1 MREANWDEIF
11 QKRPADAAGAVDDR
25 TSSFLPWE
33 DWLTFLITAV
43 VFMSVISSIDGAGWV
58 SDMPSLYP
66 VGFSALAIGY
76 ALAHVRRNELL
87 LHPIALLAGASLIL
101 LQLMA
106 IAQGGSPAARVD
118 NIDERMHVW
127 WTAATRSGINADTL
141 PFIVLVLTLTWI
153 GTYFSSWAI
162 FRWRN
167 PWLGLVPGGTA
178 LMWNISFIPG
188 QFSPAFIVFLFAAV
202 LLVMRMNVA
211 RKELEWET
219 AGVAYPEFI
228 SLSVLNVTFWVT
240 LGILLVVWWMPVAA
254 RSDTANQRW
263 NDFTAPVVRKFEPL
277 GRVFIS
283 VNAKKPITIHN
294 LKDALPFQGK
304 ITLTGKQAVQVNV
317 TLTPDMA
324 AFLRAQS
331 FDQYTADGWTV
342 NVEGDLPVPAGDPTG
357 VQPPDVPGARK
368 DLTINVKVEG
378 GNNGVLFS
386 VGQPVASDQNADA
399 RVGTDPADVTSLKPS
414 DHLSNGDQYS
424 VTGSVA
430 AATVDQLRAAGTD
443 YPAWVTDRYLQLPGN
458 LPFRVS
464 RKAREVTRGAARTP
478 YDRAVAIET
487 YIRSFPIDYNVAGA
501 PPGRDAV
508 DYFLFDA
515 QRGYFDYH
523 ASAMAVMLRSLG
535 IPARV
540 ATGYAV
546 GGRPSSGGDTFNLT
560 ERDAFAWPEVYFP
573 GIGWVEFSPTPSEP
587 LIARPGSGI
596 VVQPTIIPSNV
607 RGANE
612 DLPDLGL
619 GSSSTASA
627 PPPSSPSGGGT
638 GAWPFIIALC
648 AAAALLVV
656 LGGAGRL
663 AWEFRLG
670 GLTRPSQLWEKTL
683 RLAALGK
690 TGPRPDETPREFA
703 SRLDEAVPGTG
714 GARYMAAAYE
724 RSRFGRKPLRPDEA
738 AQLEAAWSSVRG
750 GLLRRILH
758 LRPPAAS

>member
-11 QKRPADAAGAVDDR
+11 QRRSDD
-25 TSSFLPWE
+25 TSGTEDRLSAFLPWE

-43 VFMSVISSIDGAGWV
+43 VFMSVVSSIDGAGWV

-76 ALAHVRRNELL
+76 ALSHVRRNELL
-87 LHPIALLAGASLIL
+87 LHPIALLSGAALVL
-101 LQLMA
+101 LQLVA
-106 IAQGGSPAARVD
+106 IVPGGSPALRVD
-118 NIDERMHVW
+118 NIVDRMHVW
-127 WTAATRSGINADTL
+127 WTAATHNGINADTL

-153 GTYFSSWAI
+153 GTYISSWAI

-188 QFSPAFIVFLFAAV
+188 QFSPAFIVFLFGAV
-202 LLVMRMNVA
+202 LLVMRLNLA
-211 RKELEWET
+211 RKQREWEE

-240 LGILLVVWWMPVAA
+240 LGIVLAVYRMPLAD
-254 RSDTANQRW
+254 RSDSANERW
-263 NDFTAPVVRKFEPL
+263 NDFTAPVVSRFEPL
-277 GRVFIS
+277 ARVFIS
-283 VNAKKPITIHN
+283 VDAKKPITIHN
-294 LKDALPFQGK
+294 LKDVLPFQGK
-304 ITLTGKQAVQVNV
+304 ITLTGKSAVEVNV

-331 FDQYTADGWTV
+331 FDQYTSDGWTV
-342 NVEGDLPVPAGDPTG
+342 NVNGDLPVPAGDSTG
-357 VQPPDVPGARK
+357 VQQPDVPGARK
-368 DLTINVKVEG
+368 DVTINVKVKG
-378 GNNGVLFS
+378 GNNAVLFS
-386 VGQPVASDQNADA
+386 VGQPLESDQDADA
-399 RVGTDPADVTSLKPS
+399 RVGADPADVTSLKPA
-414 DHLSNGDQYS
+414 DHLSNGSEYS

-443 YPAWVTDRYLQLPGN
+443 YPAWVTDRYLQLPEN

-464 RKAREVTRGAARTP
+464 RKAREVTRGAGRTP
-478 YDRAVAIET
+478 YDRAIAIET
-487 YIRSFPIDYNVAGA
+487 YVRSFPIDYDVEGA
-501 PPGRDAV
+501 PPGQDAV

-523 ASAMAVMLRSLG
+523 ASAMAVMLRTLG
-535 IPARV
+535 VPARV

-546 GGRPSSGGDTFNLT
+546 SGRPSSAADTFSLT

-587 LIARPGSGI
+587 LIARAGSGI
-596 VVQPTIIPSNV
+596 VALPTPDRSDA
-607 RGANE
+607 RGRSE
-612 DLPDLGL
+612 EPLDLGL

-627 PPPSSPSGGGT
+627 PPAASASGGGWS
-638 GAWPFIIALC
+638 ALPLVIAIG

-656 LGGAGRL
+656 LAGAGRF
-663 AWEFRLG
+663 AWEFGLG
-670 GLTRPSQLWEKTL
+670 GLPRASQLWEKML
-683 RLAALGK
+683 RLASLGK
-690 TGPRPDETPREFA
+690 TGPRADETPREFA

-714 GARYMAAAYE
+714 GARDLAAAYE
-724 RSRFGRKPLRPDEA
+724 RSRFGRKTLPPDEA

-750 GLLRRILH
+750 GLLRRIFR
-758 LRPPAAS
+758 LRARAGG